1 MKKIVFLFGHNKYEM
16 EFGNNKSIINIIKMY
31 SLIIQKEIN
40 ELIFLYKGK
49 NLMNLDEKKNNKI
62 I

>member
-1 MKKIVFLFGHNKYEM
+1 M